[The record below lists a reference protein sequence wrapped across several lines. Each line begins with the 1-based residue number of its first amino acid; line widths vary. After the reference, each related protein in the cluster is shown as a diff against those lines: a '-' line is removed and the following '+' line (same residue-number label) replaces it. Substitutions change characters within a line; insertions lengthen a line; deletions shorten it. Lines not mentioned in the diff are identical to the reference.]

1 MKKLAR
7 SMQLDENF
15 ERLEELE
22 ERLRKA
28 KGKLDYRLSS

>member
-1 MKKLAR
+1 MKELAR
-7 SMQLDENF
+7 SMQLDEKF

-28 KGKLDYRLSS
+28 EWKLD

>member
-1 MKKLAR
+1 LKELAR
-7 SMQLDENF
+7 SMQLDEKF

-28 KGKLDYRLSS
+28 EWKLD